1 MCGGRIFNVKTVK
14 DSCKLGHGKGT
25 LMYSQLVN
33 FYNELVIQLRLA
45 QHNLNTTIVKEEY
58 LSEQLKV
65 IKLLGES
72 ILPALETTVSHSY
85 VYSVVIVTI
94 LFVYFIY
101 S

>member
-1 MCGGRIFNVKTVK
+1 
-14 DSCKLGHGKGT
+14 
-25 LMYSQLVN
+25 MYSQLVN

-65 IKLLGES
+65 IKLLRES